1 MPEKDHIKNIAVNR
15 KARHDFEIVQSVEA
29 GIVLTGTEVKALR
42 QNKLNMS
49 DSYASI
55 SREGEIWL
63 LNVHIGIYDHG
74 NINNH
79 EPMRERKLLLNK
91 KEIRKLRS
99 KVEEKGHTLVP
110 LKFYF
115 KNGKVKVELGLAKGK
130 KLYDK
135 REDIKKRDAEREL
148 DRQIKL

>member
-1 MPEKDHIKNIAVNR
+1 MPENNYIKNIAVNR
-15 KARHDFEIVQSVEA
+15 KARHDYELVQSFEA

-55 SREGEIWL
+55 DRFGEIWL
-63 LNVHIGIYDHG
+63 YNIHIGIYDQG

-79 EPMRERKLLLNK
+79 DPLRLRKLLLNK

-115 KNGKVKVELGLAKGK
+115 KNGKVKVELGLMRGK
-130 KLYDK
+130 KMYDK
-135 REDIKKRDAEREL
+135 REDIKRRDAEREM
-148 DRQIKL
+148 DRRVKL